1 MPVPVD
7 IDDAPEYYI
16 WTVSEGAMD
25 YDIYEEKVQGKTSQ
39 LLQKVKVAVGE
50 FEATFDLDAN
60 YNFEAFIKLLNEYAV
75 KREPKLQQDP
85 ESNSV

>member
-1 MPVPVD
+1 MPVPVN

-39 LLQKVKVAVGE
+39 ILRKVKVAVGE
-50 FEATFDLDAN
+50 FEATFDLDTN
-60 YNFEAFIKLLNEYAV
+60 YNFEAFMKLLNEYSV
-75 KREPKLQQDP
+75 KREPKLQQD
-85 ESNSV
+85 SQRNRV